1 MAKIFMSVVGIY
13 KYDVAKYTLDDRNYT
28 DRYVQKALLSMLK
41 EQGVHYDKIIFFL
54 TKQAKEKNWEEYIRE
69 IKDGDDVKIVKDEG
83 LLPFL
88 QREFPTVETVPVDI
102 ASGENESELLDMYR
116 TIYEQIGEKDE
127 ITFDITHGFRL
138 MPLLFY
144 PVMSYAKELKHIT
157 VEHIYYGMYKDAK
170 TSAPIVDLKQ
180 YDQILDW
187 ANATH
192 NFVHFGNAGEIAKL
206 MTEYKDALSNEEK
219 NTASSSDKLAK
230 ALNIMTDELL
240 VCSGSKIQECRAY
253 FNTRMNDDIRK
264 NNASYFSLFNDLL
277 EHALKSLECF
287 DGDLQP
293 YEIGMNAVEWYMDKG
308 LLQQA
313 YTALRES
320 IITYCCRVYVPEE
333 SKNYLKESYR
343 EKAVYRAITA
353 IVKGEQ
359 DKRAGK
365 EEKAKKRH
373 LKNLQSIIKDED
385 IQKDMQKD
393 MQKVYFKIMRHI
405 NPEMAMFI
413 QNLNNDRN
421 QIEHFAMKPSSVPA
435 SKLRDRLETY
445 YKKTKALFA
454 DIESRLSEIPTDAQ
468 IEQELH
474 KLLGGNRR
482 NFINFSNHPSERW
495 SEEQKQAAQELA
507 PDGVI
512 VDVPFPQVAADADE
526 AEIEELA
533 EEYLD
538 TIEKQSPAAVMCQG
552 EFGLCYAMIR
562 RLKEK
567 GIRVVYSCTD
577 RRAVE
582 RITENGVEKVS
593 IFQFVKFR
601 NF

>member
-69 IKDGDDVKIVKDEG
+69 NRDGNDVEIVKDEG

-102 ASGENESELLDMYR
+102 ASGENESELLDMFR

-157 VEHIYYGMYKDAK
+157 VEHIYYGMYKNAK
-170 TSAPIVDLKQ
+170 SPAPVVDLKQ

-187 ANATH
+187 ANAAH

-206 MTEYKDALSNEEK
+206 MKDRYESLASAEKRTMSAQKNLAEALEK
-219 NTASSSDKLAK
+219 F
-230 ALNIMTDELL
+230 TDAVLTCRGTDISEAAAD
-240 VCSGSKIQECRAY
+240 CNRKMAKIQ
-253 FNTRMNDDIRK
+253 D
-264 NNASYFSLFNDLL
+264 ASHDPLFYELTMHVMDSIK
-277 EHALKSLECF
+277 EFQGEKK
-287 DGDLQP
+287 P
-293 YEIGMNAVEWYMDKG
+293 YEISMETVRWCKVKG
-308 LLQQA
+308 LFQQA
-313 YTALRES
+313 YTALKEA
-320 IITYCCRVYVPEE
+320 IITYCCDVYAPEI
-333 SKNYLKESYR
+333 KDAHLNHTIR
-343 EKAVYRAITA
+343 EKVVNQVLGTLSAYDT
-353 IVKGEQ
+353 
-359 DKRAGK
+359 
-365 EEKAKKRH
+365 
-373 LKNLQSIIKDED
+373 SDED
-385 IQKDMQKD
+385 HRKHLSVLSPEHQKLYMQIKLHLENQDMQFF
-393 MQKVYFKIMRHI
+393 QK
-405 NPEMAMFI
+405 
-413 QNLNNDRN
+413 LNTIRN
-421 QIEHFAMKPSSVPA
+421 QINHFGMKNDKLPA
-435 SKLRDRLETY
+435 DKIKNWLDTSIENADR
-445 YKKTKALFA
+445 FIA
-454 DIESRLSEIPTDAQ
+454 DIQNRLSEIPTDAQ

-526 AEIEELA
+526 TKIEELA

-567 GIRVVYSCTD
+567 GIRVVYSCTE